1 MLRLPAF
8 ASRGSAHQ
16 LCDPGEVTSPLCVPV
31 SLCVDGENNSTYP
44 TEVLC
49 WFNELIYVKRLE
61 QCLARGK
68 CSINISYHY
77 FYIQCL
83 D

>member
-1 MLRLPAF
+1 MEA
-8 ASRGSAHQ
+8 
-16 LCDPGEVTSPLCVPV
+16 
-31 SLCVDGENNSTYP
+31 
-44 TEVLC
+44 LC
-49 WFNELIYVKRLE
+49 WFNELIYVKHLK
-61 QCLARGK
+61 QCLAPGK